1 MPELCDSQHEV
12 SFEAHPP
19 EKMSFI
25 SILTLSGRIVNIELF
40 VDGSFGHHLEIL
52 INLK

>member
-19 EKMSFI
+19 EQMSFI
-25 SILTLSGRIVNIELF
+25 SILTLSGHIVNIELF
-40 VDGSFGHHLEIL
+40 VDCSFGHHLEIL